1 MYKRVCVENGKLYGD
16 ECHFGWHEGA
26 SARVDGRPCDFG
38 RLRRS
43 PMVPRAK
50 RRGVDGRRCAA
61 EGLFR
66 AAGAEGGGA
75 AKLSANW
82 KADVSLAAQV
92 RGAPLFFTLNNHN
105 QTGPGAGITR
115 II

>member
-1 MYKRVCVENGKLYGD
+1 MESYTGMNAISGD
-16 ECHFGWHEGA
+16 MRGA
-26 SARVDGRPCDFG
+26 SVPVDGRPCDFG

-50 RRGVDGRRCAA
+50 RRSVDGRRCAA
-61 EGLFR
+61 EGLWG
-66 AAGAEGGGA
+66 AAEAEGGGA

-92 RGAPLFFTLNNHN
+92 RGAPLFS
-105 QTGPGAGITR
+105 R
-115 II
+115 

>member
-1 MYKRVCVENGKLYGD
+1 MRAQA
-16 ECHFGWHEGA
+16 EG
-26 SARVDGRPCDFG
+26 
-38 RLRRS
+38 
-43 PMVPRAK
+43 
-50 RRGVDGRRCAA
+50 RGLDARRCAA
-61 EGLFR
+61 EGLFQ
-66 AAGAEGGGA
+66 AVEEGGGGA

-92 RGAPLFFTLNNHN
+92 RGAPLYFTLNNHN

>member
-1 MYKRVCVENGKLYGD
+1 MESYTGMNAISGD
-16 ECHFGWHEGA
+16 MRG
-26 SARVDGRPCDFG
+26 
-38 RLRRS
+38 LRRAS
-43 PMVPRAK
+43 MAGHVTLGDSDV
-50 RRGVDGRRCAA
+50 RRWSA
-61 EGLFR
+61 E
-66 AAGAEGGGA
+66 AEGGGA

>member
-1 MYKRVCVENGKLYGD
+1 MRSYTGMNAISGD
-16 ECHFGWHEGA
+16 MRG
-26 SARVDGRPCDFG
+26 
-38 RLRRS
+38 LRRAS
-43 PMVPRAK
+43 MAGHVTLEDSDGHRWPPQAK

-92 RGAPLFFTLNNHN
+92 RGAPLFS
-105 QTGPGAGITR
+105 R
-115 II
+115 